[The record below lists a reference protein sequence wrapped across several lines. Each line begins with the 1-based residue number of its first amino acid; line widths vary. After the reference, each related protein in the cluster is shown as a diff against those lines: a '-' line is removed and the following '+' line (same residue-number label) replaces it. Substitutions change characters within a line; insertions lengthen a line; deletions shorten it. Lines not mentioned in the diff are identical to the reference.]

1 MGPDTRQR
9 DGNRKRPTVGD
20 SREDYSRI
28 RVRRRPVAEV
38 RKIIPREAL
47 PPAGIDFF
55 LWVGRGPTPLPYQ
68 AIFLPASGG
77 EELKASV
84 RMILPNFPLNESTVP
99 FT

>member
-9 DGNRKRPTVGD
+9 DGNGEKSARIDG
-20 SREDYSRI
+20 REND
-28 RVRRRPVAEV
+28 
-38 RKIIPREAL
+38 L
-47 PPAGIDFF
+47 GTPAGIDFF
-55 LWVGRGPTPLPYQ
+55 LWVGKGPTPLPYQ